1 MIFYLMR
8 ASHQKTLHR
17 RRWREDNYS
26 FSQKEKV
33 FFWQCNISLIFDC
46 HRCLNYCNESFFPSR
61 RLTFWASTICLE
73 PLLGCVSSKL
83 QGRIS
88 ENEWMIFFY
97 NLSLI
102 TRWYFSC
109 SSICVIWAFS
119 LHFTCERK
127 MTGLSVIFLQIGVLI
142 FNW

>member
-1 MIFYLMR
+1 MR

-33 FFWQCNISLIFDC
+33 FFWQSNISLIFDC

-97 NLSLI
+97 NLDI
-102 TRWYFSC
+102 
-109 SSICVIWAFS
+109 
-119 LHFTCERK
+119 ERK
-127 MTGLSVIFLQIGVLI
+127 QMKEWIIIIWNHHNIRIWNTKNKTLSFYSVEHLYKASY
-142 FNW
+142 

>member
-8 ASHQKTLHR
+8 TSHQKTLHR

-97 NLSLI
+97 NLKLTYVSQEILKWHSLRHSHSAEFWI
-102 TRWYFSC
+102 
-109 SSICVIWAFS
+109 
-119 LHFTCERK
+119 
-127 MTGLSVIFLQIGVLI
+127 IFLCLACVSQLRQ
-142 FNW
+142 